1 MLWLIGLSNTRK
13 QQPDLWVSLLW
24 RLKNIVWKVD
34 WWNIEIMSMI
44 LEFSCSPKRL
54 ICIFKS
60 VMFFFFF
67 SFPSSSLLKSVL
79 RFYLDGFYVKVPWH
93 VSFKLCLY
101 FMLEPGCQIYRGV
114 TYNGFYAREVFWNW
128 AHFMN
133 ALSLRNFLHSLLII
147 TLSCMWY
154 QHFLSTFAHW
164 RTCPEHQLTT

>member
-24 RLKNIVWKVD
+24 HLKNIVWKVD

-60 VMFFFFF
+60 IMVFFFPFLHR
-67 SFPSSSLLKSVL
+67 PSWSL
-79 RFYLDGFYVKVPWH
+79 FYLDGFYVKVSWL

-101 FMLEPGCQIYRGV
+101 FMLEPGCQSYRDV
-114 TYNGFYAREVFWNW
+114 TYNGFYARDVFWNW
-128 AHFMN
+128 AHFTN
-133 ALSLRNFLHSLLII
+133 ALSLINFLHLLLII
-147 TLSCMWY
+147 TMSCMWY